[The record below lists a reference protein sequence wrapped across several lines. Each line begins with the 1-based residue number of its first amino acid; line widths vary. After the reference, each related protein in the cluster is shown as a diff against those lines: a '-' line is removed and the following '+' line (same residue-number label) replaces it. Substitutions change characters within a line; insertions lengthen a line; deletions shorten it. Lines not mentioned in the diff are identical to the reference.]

1 MLESLVVLLVGLAWV
16 GHACICTAVL
26 NNLYGRRLPKT
37 VLKPVRLLAGVAI
50 LAFPLV
56 PWALG
61 SLSVDDLGSVEALGV
76 GAAVW
81 ALYAYC
87 VACLYFGFVFPLV
100 TLKRYLRKPPA
111 CIVSEQTRTLDLWPE
126 LGQKLVGDGKFRP
139 LTRVPGN
146 GVFKLDIT
154 DLTLALP
161 NLPNEWDGLTILHV
175 TDLHFHGTPSR
186 EYFDR
191 IFAELNAGPVPDL
204 VCLTGDFVDTDKH
217 REWIQ
222 PLLGR
227 LQAKEAKLAILGNH
241 DEHHDPAA
249 IRSELTAAGYTVLG
263 NTWREIA
270 IRGVPCVA
278 VGHEGPWFAP
288 PPGLSTAPKEPFRL
302 CLSHTP
308 DNFYWG
314 IAHNVS
320 LMLCGHVHGGG
331 IRVPV
336 IGSIFIPSIYG
347 RRFDQG
353 VFEENGTAMV
363 VSRGIS
369 GKEPIRIRCNP
380 QVLRIMLTKKAEAA
394 L

>member
-1 MLESLVVLLVGLAWV
+1 MLEFLVVLLIGLAWV
-16 GHACICTAVL
+16 GHACICTSVL
-26 NNLYGRRLPKT
+26 NNLYGRRFPKG
-37 VLKPVRLLAGVAI
+37 VLKPVRYLTGVAI

-56 PWALG
+56 VWAFRG
-61 SLSVDDLGSVEALGV
+61 VRVDDLGWAEALSAGV
-76 GAAVW
+76 AVW
-81 ALYAYC
+81 ALSAYC
-87 VACLYFGFVFPLV
+87 VACLYFGLIFPVV
-100 TLKRYLRKPPA
+100 TLKRYLQKPPA
-111 CIVSEQTRTLDLWPE
+111 CVVSEQTRTLDLWPE
-126 LGQKLVGDGKFRP
+126 LGQKLVGNGKFRP

-161 NLPNEWDGLTILHV
+161 NLPPEWEGLTILHV

-191 IFAELNAGPVPDL
+191 IFAELCAGPVPDL
-204 VCLTGDFVDTDKH
+204 VCLTGDFVDTDTH

-227 LQAKEAKLAILGNH
+227 LEAKEAKLAILGNH
-241 DEHHDPAA
+241 DKYHEPDA
-249 IRSELTAAGYTVLG
+249 IRAELTAAGYTVVS
-263 NTWREIA
+263 NVWREIA

-278 VGHEGPWFAP
+278 VGHEGPWFDPAP
-288 PPGLSTAPKEPFRL
+288 DMSGAPTGPFRL

-314 IAHNVS
+314 QSHGIS

-331 IRVPV
+331 IRVPM
-336 IGSIFIPSIYG
+336 IGSIFVPSVYG

-353 VFEENGTAMV
+353 VFAENGLTMV
-363 VSRGIS
+363 VSRGVS

-380 QVLRIMLTKKAEAA
+380 QVIRLTLTRPAG
-394 L
+394 